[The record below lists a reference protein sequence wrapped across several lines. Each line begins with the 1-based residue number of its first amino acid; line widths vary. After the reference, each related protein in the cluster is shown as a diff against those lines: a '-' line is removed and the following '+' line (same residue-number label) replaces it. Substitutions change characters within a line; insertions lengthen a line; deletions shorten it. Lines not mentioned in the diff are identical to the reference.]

1 MLPTD
6 NFIRY
11 RHVDS
16 VAETPRGLLAELH
29 EEQLRIDLISAD
41 VARFTISRAGVFD
54 EEPTFAVCVD
64 PLSRPVDFRIER
76 DEGCVRLST
85 DALTVSLWL
94 NPFRFDVHRA
104 DGSPVIETATDE
116 DGHHWAYGTL
126 NDAFTLRRRCRR
138 EDAVFGLGEKSGRHN
153 RKGRD
158 FTFWNLDVLNP
169 SETAEFTRDKGP
181 EDPRSDRTGV
191 EFDPFYVSIP
201 FFYHWSHPTGTVSGS
216 FVDNGYRAS
225 YEFSEADEYRITFAG
240 GQYSE
245 YVFAGP
251 EMPVVLTDFSWLTG
265 RAALPPLWALGY
277 HQCRWSEYSQ
287 DQVEAIGQRHRD
299 DGVPCDALWLD
310 IEYMD
315 GYRVFTW
322 NTELFPDVPG
332 MLQRLSGQGFR
343 VITIV
348 DPGVKHDPGYAVFD
362 RGREREVFCTTA
374 GGDLYIGQVWPGN
387 TVFPDF
393 GTEDGRAWWGELNA
407 AHVRSGLAGIWNDMN
422 EPATG
427 SIPSLPMR
435 FGHGEHAHERYHNQY
450 ALLMAMHPRR
460 PARGDADPS
469 DVHPVPLRVR
479 RYPAVRRQLDGRQ
492 PGPMGPPR
500 AEHRDG
506 CGLRHL
512 GSTVRRRRRRRFH
525 GRHQRRTTGALDAV
539 RHPHPVLP

>member
-1 MLPTD
+1 MLSTD
-6 NFIRY
+6 HFIRY
-11 RHVDS
+11 SHVDS
-16 VAETPRGLLAELH
+16 VAGTPRGLLADLH
-29 EEQLRIDLISAD
+29 EEQLRIDVISAD
-41 VARFTISRAGVFD
+41 VVRFTISRAGVFD
-54 EEPTFAVCVD
+54 EVPTFAVCVD
-64 PLSRPVDFRIER
+64 ALARPVDFRIER
-76 DEGCVRLST
+76 NEDSVRLIT

-94 NPFRFDVHRA
+94 DPFRFDVHRA
-104 DGSPVIETATDE
+104 DGSAVIETATDE
-116 DGHHWAYGTL
+116 DGQYWAYATL

-138 EDAVFGLGEKSGRHN
+138 EDAIFGLGEKSGRHN

-169 SETAEFTRDKGP
+169 SETAEFTRDKAAD
-181 EDPRSDRTGV
+181 DPRGDRSSV

-201 FFYHWSHPTGTVSGS
+201 FFYHWSHPTGSVSGS
-216 FVDNGYRAS
+216 FVDNGYRAN
-225 YEFSEADEYRITFAG
+225 YEFADAEEYRITFAG

-251 EMPVVLTDFSWLTG
+251 EMPAVLTDYTWLTG
-265 RAALPPLWALGY
+265 RAAPPPLWALGY
-277 HQCRWSEYSQ
+277 HQCRWAEYSQ
-287 DQVEAIGQRHRD
+287 DQVESIGQRHRTD
-299 DGVPCDALWLD
+299 QVPCDALWLD

-332 MLQRLSGQGFR
+332 MLERLSEQGFR

-362 RGREREVFCTTA
+362 QGRERGAFCTTA

-393 GTEDGRAWWGELNA
+393 VTEEGRAWWGELNA
-407 AHVRSGLAGIWNDMN
+407 EHVRSGLAGIWNDMN

-427 SIPSLPMR
+427 SIPSSADAVR
-435 FGHGEHAHERYHNQY
+435 
-450 ALLMAMHPRR
+450 PRR
-460 PARGDADPS
+460 PRPRALSQPVRAADGDGHPHGSAGGDADAAH
-469 DVHPVPLRVR
+469 VHLVPFRVC

-492 PGPMGPPR
+492 PGPLGSSR

-512 GSTVRRRRRRRFH
+512 GPAVRRRRRRRLH
-525 GRHQRRTTGALDAV
+525 G
-539 RHPHPVLP
+539 